1 MKRFDP
7 SRRVPRCSCNEIFSP
22 KKKTK
27 QNVNVS
33 MCYLVSDGD
42 GFILVFFFLGGG
54 KGRLGGDRG
63 FLYIF
68 VDGNSYATKKSMNK
82 LVMISSRLSM
92 GSTPEDVLIGTD
104 VASKGLDFP
113 AIQHVPGM

>member
-1 MKRFDP
+1 MEVWIKKNDMKRFDP

-42 GFILVFFFLGGG
+42 GFILVFFFFGGG
-54 KGRLGGDRG
+54 KAGSVVTVG
-63 FLYIF
+63 FCIF
-68 VDGNSYATKKSMNK
+68 LWME
-82 LVMISSRLSM
+82 
-92 GSTPEDVLIGTD
+92 TPMQQKNL
-104 VASKGLDFP
+104 
-113 AIQHVPGM
+113 